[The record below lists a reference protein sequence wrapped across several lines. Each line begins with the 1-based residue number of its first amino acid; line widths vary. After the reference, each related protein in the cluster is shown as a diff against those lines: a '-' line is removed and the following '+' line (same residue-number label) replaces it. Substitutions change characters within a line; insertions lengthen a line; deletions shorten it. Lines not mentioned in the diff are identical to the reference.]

1 MANVKL
7 LAGDF
12 LQGEAHYQDGFL
24 NLRTPLTP
32 WPGLNLPVEAID
44 SVEAVGG
51 DAQVTFIL
59 ALKDGRKMSALTDA
73 ATFDRLKR
81 HHVA

>member
-12 LQGEAHYQDGFL
+12 LHGEAHYHDGFL
-24 NLRTPLTP
+24 NLQTPLVP
-32 WPGLNLPVEAID
+32 WPGLNLPVAAID
-44 SVEAVGG
+44 SLEAVGG
-51 DAQVTFIL
+51 DAQITFIL
-59 ALKDGRKMSALTDA
+59 ALKDGRKLSGLTDA

-81 HHVA
+81 RHTA